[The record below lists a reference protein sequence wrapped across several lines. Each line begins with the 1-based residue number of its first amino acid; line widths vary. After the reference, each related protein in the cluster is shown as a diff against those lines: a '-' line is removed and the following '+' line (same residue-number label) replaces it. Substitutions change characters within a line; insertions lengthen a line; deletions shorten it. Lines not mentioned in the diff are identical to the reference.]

1 MRGHPQ
7 DLSLREQAR
16 AIDAGELDATEL
28 LEATLARIEERDRAL
43 NSIVD
48 RFAIESAQMLS
59 EAREGPLHGVPVAV
73 KDMFNLPW
81 RAPRDG
87 APRSLSGMAPG
98 ESTVFR
104 RLRDAGA
111 VIVGVTNMH
120 EFGLGST
127 GHISVYGPSANP
139 WDPARC
145 AGGSSGGSGAAVA
158 ARLVAGAVGSDGG
171 GSIRYPASYCGVT
184 GLKFTW
190 GQLPGEGYTSGYSTM
205 STGGP
210 MCRDAAD
217 TRLLGEV
224 LLGRPFS
231 TRRTAGLRVGVVP
244 ALWSDLDAG
253 VEARCREAVDAL
265 RDGGV
270 EVMEVELEALE
281 HVRIATV
288 IQLPLEGSAAAKPGV
303 FADIQDRVSPVG
315 RALAKYQLLMPA
327 AAAARTR
334 VVRAQLRRSVARA
347 FERVDALAWP
357 ATPAPA
363 PPIENPTVELPSGR
377 APADQGNLRQT
388 GFGNLT
394 GLPGISVPVGL
405 HSSGLPAGLQL
416 LAPWNEDERLLDLA
430 ELLEQQ
436 TGRRHVEVLPPVAEA
451 SGSEHAL
458 DGEQIVR

>member
-1 MRGHPQ
+1 VNGHPQ

-28 LEATLARIEERDRAL
+28 LEATLARIEERDGPL

-59 EAREGPLHGVPVAV
+59 EAPEGPLHGVPIAV

-87 APRSLSGMAPG
+87 AVRSLSGMEPG
-98 ESTVFR
+98 ESVVYR

-120 EFGLGST
+120 EFGMGST

-139 WDPARC
+139 WDAERC
-145 AGGSSGGSGAAVA
+145 AGGSSGGSGAAVS

-190 GQLPGEGYTSGYSTM
+190 GLLGVEGYTSHYSTM

-224 LLGRPFS
+224 LLGRPFD
-231 TRRTAGLRVGVVP
+231 TRRAAGLRLGVVRD
-244 ALWSDLDAG
+244 LWSDLDPD
-253 VEARCREAVDAL
+253 VEARCRDAVEAL
-265 RDGGV
+265 RDAGV
-270 EVMEVELEALE
+270 QVMEVELDALE
-281 HVRIATV
+281 FVRISTV
-288 IQLPLEGSAAAKPGV
+288 IQLPLEGTPSARPEILAEIR
-303 FADIQDRVSPVG
+303 DQVSPIG
-315 RALAKYQLLMPA
+315 RALGKYQLLMPA
-327 AAAARTR
+327 AAAARVAR
-334 VVRAQLRRSVARA
+334 VRAALRRSVARA
-347 FERVDALAWP
+347 FERVDVLAWP

-363 PPIENPTVELPSGR
+363 PQIENPTVMLPSGPQ
-377 APADQGNLRQT
+377 PADFANTRLG
-388 GFGNLT
+388 GIANLT
-394 GLPGISVPVGL
+394 GVPATSLPVGL
-405 HSSGLPAGLQL
+405 TSEGLPAGLSM
-416 LAPWNEDERLLDLA
+416 LAPWKEDERLLDLA

-436 TGRRHVEVLPPVAEA
+436 TGRRHVDAAPPLATEAVA
-451 SGSEHAL
+451 
-458 DGEQIVR
+458 